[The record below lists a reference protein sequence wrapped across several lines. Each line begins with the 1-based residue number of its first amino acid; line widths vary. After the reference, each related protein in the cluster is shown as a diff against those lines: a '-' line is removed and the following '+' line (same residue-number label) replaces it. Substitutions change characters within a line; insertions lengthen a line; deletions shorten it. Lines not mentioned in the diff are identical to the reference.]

1 MFRFFSRCLL
11 LLLPLL
17 LGCMLPVGAAKLAV
31 LLPLN
36 RVAYQTNEQIDLA
49 IVRSDTRALA
59 AGNLLLTLT
68 GDDGSKLIFTFP
80 VKAVP
85 LEGNEARAT
94 EHLHLNGW
102 LLRPGNYVV
111 NAAVD
116 GATGQTTCELYSHLR
131 KSTFKL
137 VDWIG
142 TPAGPSQ
149 EVMGEDSLGFNVL
162 LGPGKGDHT
171 VRAGTDFMMGDTMGG
186 GHQMDLKLECDWSD
200 PYVLGGGRARV
211 VRQALKD
218 RTNGNCLGVHFY
230 DEPGLTWIDGTPHN
244 IPAQDRS
251 YKSAFGVDSPK
262 AAEVKP
268 GSEAAARWME
278 RGRWKE
284 EFMEAAW
291 RYAASGVSAV
301 RPDFIAT
308 TQGMYGWNCYTDGY
322 YFNIARAENVICGHG
337 WYEDITWGYH
347 APAIGVEMGRIR
359 DLQKPVWYMPTWA
372 GTPPERFRMNQYLSF
387 MLNIQGMMKP
397 LPMAVYRPSLA
408 RHDAGT
414 DLTAGVVE
422 SNKAMAR
429 LGTIFTTMPVT
440 RPPVAVLFSLSQCLA
455 AQVKDTSDYYDG
467 GGHSINVQAVLVA
480 GDLNG
485 IPVMPVEEE
494 DVLDGT
500 LAAYHQAVIL
510 PKIDYL
516 DPKVVSAL
524 ESYIAHGGMV
534 LLTDDSQVQIKGA
547 EKLGVTVDASMIKHG
562 SELYLAGKMA
572 ELYQQDNVANYEKIA
587 MPLARAIAAKL
598 APRGITPVFACDNT
612 GIVQHRQAF
621 GDIEYLFAVNDSYDA
636 EVGAKNST
644 RPTVATIG
652 LPADGRPVYDA
663 MLGGALPQFKA
674 QGKLLSGQFRF
685 GVGQMR
691 VFARTT
697 RPIGGVQVASP
708 TLFRDYTVANAPL
721 HLDVTASLVDEQQTL
736 LSGSAPMEIKLLDP
750 LGVTRYDLY
759 RATDHGVLKESL
771 PLAANDPAG
780 TWTVVVT
787 ELLSNKAGHACWSY
801 TPPAQCGALAGAT
814 QRAVYFGNDWEHIN
828 KFFRTQQD
836 VTIVRG
842 SGGYN
847 ATAADRLAESL
858 KPWGIRCTIVNAVD
872 VAKPRQLPVEAK
884 ATWRGLQGGV
894 DSNLPVNVG
903 FALQG
908 PAILLG
914 TPADNPLI
922 MFLQQQEFLPYVPGD
937 DFPGRGRGYLAW
949 QLDGIGYGQESITAI
964 ADDATGMA
972 EAVGTLYE
980 MAAGL
985 APLTPL
991 AQPVGSD
998 ITVAMKAPAHAP
1010 ALPLAWQAQLPDRAA
1025 AVKALPGGQAVVLSE
1040 DGTLTLFAA
1049 NGKPV
1054 WQKTLAHGGERWAL
1068 DASADGNVIAVGA
1081 SQYVMV
1087 FDGKGKQLGEA
1098 PIGTFKIL
1106 PTVTCLAVSDD
1117 GTRIAAAATNGC
1129 LACFNKAGKRL
1140 WTTPG
1145 VDTESLATYAP
1156 PKETPRPYF
1165 GLTFTADGTTLLAAT
1180 ESQAQ
1185 LIASTDGKVAGSIAG
1200 SIAGING
1207 RFPLVRAGVNLLAS
1221 DGSHSVRLISLA
1233 EGKIAQQMNL
1243 PGDGIVGLAQQGD
1256 SIIAATESDDTV
1268 CQLKSLDGKLEQQ
1281 RTWTQTTPCHVVKK
1295 LLAGN
1300 GFTVLIYWGGLITVQ
1315 DTTGTVVATQ
1325 TLPQDVADAALTG
1338 STLIAGLADGRVW
1351 AFKVK

>member
-1 MFRFFSRCLL
+1 MCRSFQRCLI

-17 LGCMLPVGAAKLAV
+17 LGGILPVAAANLAV
-31 LLPLN
+31 LFPLN

-49 IVRSDTRALA
+49 IVRSDTQALA
-59 AGNLLLTLT
+59 AGNLLLTLN
-68 GDDGSKLIFTFP
+68 GEDGSKLTFTFP
-80 VKAVP
+80 VNAVP
-85 LEGNEARAT
+85 LAGNDARTT

-102 LLRPGNYVV
+102 LLRPGNYAV
-111 NAAVD
+111 NVAVD
-116 GATGQTTCELYSHLR
+116 GATAQTTFELYSHIR

-142 TPAGPSQ
+142 TPAGPAQ
-149 EVMGEDSLGFNVL
+149 EGMGEDSLGFNVL
-162 LGPGKGDHT
+162 LDPGKGDHSI
-171 VRAGTDFMMGDTMGG
+171 RAGTDFMQGDTMGG

-211 VRQALKD
+211 VREALKD
-218 RTNGNCLGVHFY
+218 RTNGNCIGVHFY
-230 DEPGLTWIDGTPHN
+230 DEPGLTWINGSPHN

-262 AAEVKP
+262 AADVKP
-268 GSEAAARWME
+268 GTDAGAQWME

-284 EFMEAAW
+284 GFMEAAW
-291 RYAASGVSAV
+291 RYAAAGVSAV

-308 TQGMYGWNCYTDGY
+308 TQEMYGWNAFTDGY

-347 APAIGVEMGRIR
+347 APALAVEMGRIR

-387 MLNIQGMMKP
+387 MQNIQGMMKP
-397 LPMAVYRPSLA
+397 MPMAVYRPSLA

-440 RPPVAVLFSLSQCLA
+440 RPPVAVLYSLSQALA
-455 AQVKDTSDYYDG
+455 AQVKDTTDNYDG
-467 GGHSINVQAVLVA
+467 GGHLINVQAALVA
-480 GDLNG
+480 SDLNG
-485 IPVMPVEEE
+485 IPMMPVVEE

-500 LAAYHQAVIL
+500 LAAYHKAVIL

-516 DPKVVSAL
+516 DAKVIAAL
-524 ESYIAHGGMV
+524 ERFIAHGGTV
-534 LLTDDSQVQIKGA
+534 LVTDDSQVQINGA
-547 EKLGVTVDASMIKHG
+547 EKLGVSVDASMIKKG
-562 SELYLAGKMA
+562 SELYTAGKMA
-572 ELYQQDNVANYEKIA
+572 ELYKQDNVGNYEKIA
-587 MPLARAIAAKL
+587 APLARAIAVKL
-598 APRGITPVFACDNT
+598 APRGIAPVFACDNA

-636 EVGAKNST
+636 AVGAKNSSC
-644 RPTVATIG
+644 PTVATIG

-663 MLGGALPQFKA
+663 MLGGLVSQFKA
-674 QGKLLSGQFRF
+674 QGKVLSGQFRF
-685 GVGQMR
+685 GAGQMR

-697 RPIGGVQVASP
+697 RPIGSVQVATP
-708 TLFRDYTVANAPL
+708 TLFCDYTVAAAPL
-721 HLDVTASLVDEQQTL
+721 HVDVVASLVDDQKSL
-736 LSGSAPMEIKLLDP
+736 LCGSAPMEIKLIDP

-759 RATDHGVLKESL
+759 RATDHGIVKESL

-780 TWTVVVT
+780 KWTVQVT
-787 ELLSNKAGHACWSY
+787 ELLANKTGQASWTF
-801 TPPAQCGALAGAT
+801 TPPAQCGAVAGAT

-828 KFFRTQQD
+828 KFFRTHQD

-842 SGGYN
+842 SGDYN
-847 ATAADRLAESL
+847 AEAADRLAESL
-858 KPWGIRCTIVNAVD
+858 KPWSIRCTIVNAAD
-872 VAKPRQLPVEAK
+872 VAKPRLLPAEAK
-884 ATWRGLQGGV
+884 PTWRGLQGG
-894 DSNLPVNVG
+894 DGTSPLSVG

-922 MFLQQQEFLPYVPGD
+922 QFLQQQEFLPYAPGA

-949 QLDGIGYGQESITAI
+949 QLDGVGYGQESITAI
-964 ADDATGMA
+964 AADATGMA

-991 AQPVGSD
+991 AQPVGAE
-998 ITVAMKAPAHAP
+998 VEAAVKAPAQVP
-1010 ALPLAWQAQLPDRAA
+1010 ALSPAWQMQLPDRAA
-1025 AVKALPGGQAVVLSE
+1025 AVKALPDGQSVVLSE
-1040 DGTLTLFAA
+1040 DGSLTLFAA
-1049 NGKPV
+1049 NGKPA
-1054 WQKTLAHGGERWAL
+1054 WQRTLTHGGERWAL
-1068 DASADGNVIAVGA
+1068 DAAADGNVIAVSA

-1087 FDGKGKQLGEA
+1087 FDGNGKQLCDT

-1129 LACFNKAGKRL
+1129 LACFSKDGKRL
-1140 WTTPG
+1140 WTIPG
-1145 VDTESLATYAP
+1145 VDTESLATYAA
-1156 PKETPRPYF
+1156 PKETPVPYY
-1165 GLTFTADGTTLLAAT
+1165 GLAFTADGT
-1180 ESQAQ
+1180 S
-1185 LIASTDGKVAGSIAG
+1185 LIAAGEAQAKVIATADGKIAG
-1200 SIAGING
+1200 SIGGING
-1207 RFPLVRAGVNLLAS
+1207 RFPMVRDGANLLAG
-1221 DGSHSVRLISLA
+1221 DGSHSLRLCSLA
-1233 EGKIAQQMNL
+1233 DGKITKQMSL
-1243 PGDGIVGLAQQGD
+1243 PGEGIVGLALQGD
-1256 SIIAATESDDTV
+1256 NIVAASESDDSV
-1268 CQLKSLDGKLEQQ
+1268 CQLKSLDGKLAEQCA
-1281 RTWTQTTPCHVVKK
+1281 WTQTTPCHIVKK

-1300 GFTVLIYWGGLITVQ
+1300 GFTVVIYWGGLVKVLDAAGAVSAAQ
-1315 DTTGTVVATQ
+1315 M
-1325 TLPQDVADAALTG
+1325 LPQDIADAALTG
-1338 STLIAGLADGRVW
+1338 STLVTGLADGRVW
-1351 AFKVK
+1351 AFTIK

>member
-1 MFRFFSRCLL
+1 MHRSFQSYLI
-11 LLLPLL
+11 LLPLL
-17 LGCMLPVGAAKLAV
+17 LGSLLPAAAAKIAV

-49 IVRSDTRALA
+49 VVRSDAQALL
-59 AGNLLLTLT
+59 AGNLLLTVN
-68 GDDGSKLIFTFP
+68 GEDGSRLTFTFP
-80 VKAVP
+80 VNAVP
-85 LEGNEARAT
+85 LLGNEARAT

-102 LLRPGNYVV
+102 LLRPGNYIVR
-111 NAAVD
+111 AAVD
-116 GATGQTTCELYSHLR
+116 GASGQTTFELYSHLR
-131 KSTFKL
+131 KSSFKL

-142 TPAGPSQ
+142 TPAGPGQ

-162 LGPGKGDHT
+162 LDPGKGDHT

-230 DEPGLTWIDGTPHN
+230 DEPGLTWINGSPHN
-244 IPAQDRS
+244 IPAQDRA
-251 YKSAFGVDSPK
+251 YQSAFGVESPK

-301 RPDFIAT
+301 RPDFIST
-308 TQGMYGWNCYTDGY
+308 TQGMYGWNSFTDGY
-322 YFNIARAENVICGHG
+322 YFNIARAENVMCGHG

-347 APAIGVEMGRIR
+347 APALAVEMGRIR
-359 DLQKPVWYMPTWA
+359 DLRKPVWYMPTWA

-387 MLNIQGMMKP
+387 MHNLQGMMKP
-397 LPMAVYRPSLA
+397 MPMAVYRPSLA

-440 RPPVAVLFSLSQCLA
+440 RPPVAVLYSLSQCLA
-455 AQVKDTSDYYDG
+455 AQVKDTGDYYDG
-467 GGHSINVQAVLVA
+467 GGHLINVQAALVA

-485 IPVMPVEEE
+485 IPMMPVVEE

-500 LAAYHQAVIL
+500 LAAYHQAVVL

-516 DPKVVSAL
+516 DAKVIAAL
-524 ESYIAHGGMV
+524 ETFIAHGGTV
-534 LLTDDSQVQIKGA
+534 LLTDDSQVRIAGA
-547 EKLGVTVDASMIKHG
+547 MKLGVIVDTSMIKRG
-562 SELYLAGKMA
+562 SELYQAGKMA
-572 ELYQQDNVANYEKIA
+572 ELYKQDNVGNYEKIA
-587 MPLARAIAAKL
+587 APLAGALAAKL
-598 APRGITPVFACDNT
+598 APHGITPVFACDNA
-612 GIVQHRQAF
+612 GIAQHRQAF
-621 GDIEYLFAVNDSYDA
+621 GDIEYLFAVNASYDA
-636 EVGAKNST
+636 AVGAKNST
-644 RPTVATIG
+644 RPAVATIG

-663 MLGGALPQFKA
+663 MLGGAVPQFKA

-685 GVGQMR
+685 GAGQMR
-691 VFARTT
+691 VFARTA

-721 HLDVTASLVDEQQTL
+721 HLDVVASLVDAQQTL
-736 LSGSAPMEIKLLDP
+736 LSGSAPMELKLLDP

-780 TWTVVVT
+780 KWTVVVT
-787 ELLSNKAGHACWSY
+787 ELLSNKAGHANWTY
-801 TPPAQCGALAGAT
+801 APPAQCGALAGAT
-814 QRAVYFGNDWEHIN
+814 QRAVYFGNDWEHIYN
-828 KFFRTQQD
+828 FFRTHQE

-842 SGGYN
+842 SGDYN
-847 ATAADRLAESL
+847 AAAADRLAESL
-858 KPWGIRCTIVNAVD
+858 KPWSIRCTIVNAAD
-872 VAKPRQLPVEAK
+872 VAKPRQLPAEAK
-884 ATWRGLQGGV
+884 YTWRGLQGGDG
-894 DSNLPVNVG
+894 DSPLNVG

-922 MFLQQQEFLPYVPGD
+922 AFLQQQEFLPYTPNA
-937 DFPGRGRGYLAW
+937 DFPGRGRSYLAW
-949 QLDGIGYGQESITAI
+949 QLDGVGYGQESITAI
-964 ADDATGMA
+964 APDAAGMA

-991 AQPVGSD
+991 AQPLAA
-998 ITVAMKAPAHAP
+998 TVAAALKAPAHVAT
-1010 ALPLAWQAQLPDRAA
+1010 LPLAWQLQLPDRAA
-1025 AVKALPGGQAVVLSE
+1025 AVKALRAGQSVVLSE
-1040 DGTLTLFAA
+1040 DGTLTLFNA
-1049 NGKPV
+1049 NGKPA
-1054 WQKTLAHGGERWAL
+1054 WQKTLSHGGERWAL
-1068 DASADGNVIAVGA
+1068 DAAADGAVIAVGA
-1081 SQYVMV
+1081 SQYLLV
-1087 FDGKGKQLGEA
+1087 FDGNGTQLCA
-1098 PIGTFKIL
+1098 VPIGTFKIL
-1106 PTVTCLAVSDD
+1106 PTVTSLAVSAD
-1117 GTRIAAAATNGC
+1117 GSRIVVAATNGC
-1129 LACFNKAGKRL
+1129 LACFSKTGTRL
-1140 WTTPG
+1140 WTIPG
-1145 VDTESLATYAP
+1145 VDTESLATYAA
-1156 PKETPRPYF
+1156 PKETPRPYY
-1165 GLTFTADGTTLLAAT
+1165 GLLFAADGASLFAAT

-1185 LIASTDGKVAGSIAG
+1185 VIAPATGKVLRGIG
-1200 SIAGING
+1200 GING
-1207 RFPLVRAGVNLLAS
+1207 RFPMVRDGANILAG
-1221 DGSHSVRLISLA
+1221 DGSRSLRLCSLA
-1233 EGKIAQQMNL
+1233 DGKIIKQMNL
-1243 PGDGIVGLAQQGD
+1243 PGEGIVGLALQGAN
-1256 SIIAATESDDTV
+1256 IIAASESDNSV
-1268 CQLKSLDGKLEQQ
+1268 CQLKSLDGKLEEQ
-1281 RTWTQTTPCHVVKK
+1281 RAWRQTTPCHVVKK
-1295 LLAGN
+1295 MLAGN
-1300 GFTVLIYWGGLITVQ
+1300 DFTVVIYWGGLVKVL
-1315 DTTGTVVATQ
+1315 DTTGTVIASRM
-1325 TLPQDVADAALTG
+1325 LPQDVADAALTG
-1338 STLIAGLADGRVW
+1338 PTLITGLADGRVW